1 MSEFFNKLKNTKG
14 IGLISI
20 CIVVGIVLI
29 IIGNLDFSKPEI
41 KSSVVPETNY
51 IEIYTQQLE
60 DKIIKL
66 IEHIE
71 GVSGVNV
78 MLTLES
84 GNEYVYAQNRNGEI
98 RDYVII
104 NEADRSESTVL
115 VREVNPQIRGLAV
128 VCGGGDNPLV
138 QSRVINLLSALFN
151 LSTNR
156 IYVTG

>member
-1 MSEFFNKLKNTKG
+1 MNEFFNKLKNIKG
-14 IGLISI
+14 IGLIFI
-20 CIVVGIVLI
+20 GIIAGITLI
-29 IIGNLDFSKPEI
+29 IIGNFDFSKPE
-41 KSSVVPETNY
+41 SESV
-51 IEIYTQQLE
+51 IEPKTDHTQRLE
-60 DKIIKL
+60 EKITAL
-66 IEHIE
+66 IEHID
-71 GVSGVNV
+71 GVTGVNV

-115 VREVNPQIRGLAV
+115 VKEVNPQIRGIAV

-138 QSRVINLLSALFN
+138 QSRIINLLSALFN